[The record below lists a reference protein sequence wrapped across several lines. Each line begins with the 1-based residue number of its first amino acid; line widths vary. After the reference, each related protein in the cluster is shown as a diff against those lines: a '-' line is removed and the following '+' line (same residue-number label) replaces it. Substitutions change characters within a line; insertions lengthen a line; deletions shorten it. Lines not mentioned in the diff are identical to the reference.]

1 MKRFFNIY
9 LGRLADRSDDEFL
22 GCLEERVEVRP
33 DALRWFGGTHDL
45 DATFICQA
53 L

>member
-9 LGRLADRSDDEFL
+9 LGRLADRTSDEFIR
-22 GCLEERVEVRP
+22 CVDEHVEAKP
-33 DALRWFGGTHDL
+33 NALRWFGGMHDL
-45 DATFICQA
+45 ESTFICQA